1 MSKYICGC
9 GDHETEQSSASIKVT
24 ENGVVYDVK
33 CPCDRYMYLSEPKK
47 GVPSLGNMG
56 KYGRSK

>member
-1 MSKYICGC
+1 MIKYICGC

-24 ENGVVYDVK
+24 ENGVVHDVK
-33 CPCDRYMYLSEPKK
+33 CPCDRYMYLSEPKE
-47 GVPSLGNMG
+47 GAPSLGNMG